1 MPLRLRGFDLKY
13 MHDGMFL
20 HAGDDRALRGA
31 TRTVMPDNGSPKSLA
46 LQKARS
52 SPTPRK
58 ARKLR
63 RTQEERSATARANLI
78 DAAIKLICDQGF
90 ARTTTADIA
99 GLAGL
104 TRGAIQ
110 HHFEGRVDLVT
121 TILHDVEKRV
131 LDSFTAAA
139 PRLGLPLEQRID
151 ILIDGLGSVTRSPTY
166 LAAMDIWF
174 TSRSDPDLR
183 EVVMQSVGRYVEH
196 FRELWHETFS
206 DLVPDETISDCR
218 RVVVAVSRGL
228 IFSRLIAADRK
239 DRSINLT
246 LETTKVLVRHHMLT
260 ARPKG
265 RPEPR

>member
-1 MPLRLRGFDLKY
+1 MLP
-13 MHDGMFL
+13 
-20 HAGDDRALRGA
+20 
-31 TRTVMPDNGSPKSLA
+31 
-46 LQKARS
+46 ARS
-52 SPTPRK
+52 PASLRK
-58 ARKLR
+58 KR

-78 DAAIKLICDQGF
+78 AAAIELICEKGF

-99 GLAGL
+99 SLAGL

-121 TILHDVEKRV
+121 TILLDVEKRV

-139 PRLGLPLEQRID
+139 PRLGLPLEERID

-183 EVVMQSVGRYVEH
+183 EVVVQSMRRYVDH
-196 FRELWHETFS
+196 FRELWRATFS
-206 DLVPDETISDCR
+206 DEIPDATISDCR

-228 IFSRLIAADRK
+228 IFSRLISPDRM

-246 LETTKVLVRHHMLT
+246 LKTTKDLIKGHMLS
-260 ARPKG
+260 ARDRRKG
-265 RPEPR
+265 R

>member
-1 MPLRLRGFDLKY
+1 MLQ
-13 MHDGMFL
+13 
-20 HAGDDRALRGA
+20 ARATA
-31 TRTVMPDNGSPKSLA
+31 IS
-46 LQKARS
+46 
-52 SPTPRK
+52 RK
-58 ARKLR
+58 KR

-78 DAAIKLICDQGF
+78 AAAIQLICENGF

-99 GLAGL
+99 RVAGL

-121 TILHDVEKRV
+121 TILLDVEKRV

-151 ILIDGLGSVTRSPTY
+151 ILIDGLGAVTRSPTY

-183 EVVMQSVGRYVEH
+183 EVVVQSMRRYVDH
-196 FRELWHETFS
+196 FRELWRTTFC
-206 DLVPDETISDCR
+206 DEVPEAAISDSR

-228 IFSRLIAADRK
+228 IFSRLISPDRM
-239 DRSINLT
+239 DRSITLT
-246 LETTKVLVRHHMLT
+246 LKTTKDLIKGHMLA
-260 ARPKG
+260 ARDRKKG
-265 RPEPR
+265 R

>member
-1 MPLRLRGFDLKY
+1 MVADNASLRGSAALKTT
-13 MHDGMFL
+13 
-20 HAGDDRALRGA
+20 APAA
-31 TRTVMPDNGSPKSLA
+31 TRKT
-46 LQKARS
+46 
-52 SPTPRK
+52 RK
-58 ARKLR
+58 QR

-78 DAAIKLICDQGF
+78 DAAIKLICEKGF

-99 GLAGL
+99 SLAGL

-139 PRLGLPLEQRID
+139 PGHGLPIEQRID
-151 ILIDGLGSVTRSPTY
+151 ILIDGLGAVTRSPTY

-183 EVVMQSVGRYVEH
+183 DVVRQSVGRYVEH
-196 FRELWHETFS
+196 ARELWRMTFC
-206 DLVPDETISDCR
+206 DEIPEETISDCR

-228 IFSRLIAADRK
+228 VFSRLIASDRK
-239 DRSINLT
+239 SRSVGLT
-246 LETTKVLVRHHMLT
+246 LDTTKALIKNHMLS
-260 ARPKG
+260 ARG
-265 RPEPR
+265 RR